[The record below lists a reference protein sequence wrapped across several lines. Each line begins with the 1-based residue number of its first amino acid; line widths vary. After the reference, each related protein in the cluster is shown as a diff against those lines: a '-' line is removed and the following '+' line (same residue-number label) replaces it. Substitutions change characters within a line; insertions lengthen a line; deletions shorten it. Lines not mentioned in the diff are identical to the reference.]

1 MKVSKM
7 PPTPCVMGIINVT
20 PDSFYEASRV
30 QEQSVLRERVRQILD
45 EGGAIIDVGAYSTR
59 PGALDISA
67 EAEMERLRWA
77 LPIVVDEAEKWHN
90 EHDGKGPKP
99 LISVDTFRAAVAE
112 MCVTEL
118 GADIIND
125 ISGGTL
131 DEKMFDVVARTRAIY
146 ILMHSRGTPQD
157 MQQRT
162 DYADGVVDEVIRFF
176 KGQVGKLI
184 ERFER
189 FEGLLSSVRASRA
202 RSERFEGFEKFER
215 LENVVLDPGF
225 GFAKTLEQN
234 YALMKGLDRI
244 REALPDYPL
253 LVGVSRK
260 SMVYKLLGTDALHA
274 LTGTTV
280 LNTYALLHGASI
292 LRVHDVKE
300 AVEAIKIC
308 GNLAQK
314 T

>member
-1 MKVSKM
+1 MLLCNMKVSKM

-90 EHDGKGPKP
+90 EHDDIGQKP

-112 MCVTEL
+112 RCVTEL

-131 DEKMFDVVARTRAIY
+131 DEKMFDVVARTHAIY

-184 ERFER
+184 ERFE
-189 FEGLLSSVRASRA
+189 
-202 RSERFEGFEKFER
+202 GFEKFER
-215 LENVVLDPGF
+215 LERLGNVVLDPGF

-244 REALPDYPL
+244 RKALPDYPL

-274 LTGTTV
+274 LNGTTV

-308 GNLAQK
+308 GNLA
-314 T
+314 

>member
-90 EHDGKGPKP
+90 EHDDIGQKP

-118 GADIIND
+118 GTDIIND

-131 DEKMFDVVARTRAIY
+131 DEKMFDVVVRTRAIY

-176 KGQVGKLI
+176 KGQVGKL
-184 ERFER
+184 FER
-189 FEGLLSSVRASRA
+189 FEGF
-202 RSERFEGFEKFER
+202 EGFEGFEKFEGFEGFEKFER

-244 REALPDYPL
+244 REALPDYLL

-260 SMVYKLLGTDALHA
+260 SMVYKLLGTDARNA
-274 LTGTTV
+274 LNGTTV

-308 GNLAQK
+308 GNLA
-314 T
+314 

>member
-1 MKVSKM
+1 MLLCNMKVSKM

-77 LPIVVDEAEKWHN
+77 LPIVVDEAGKWHN
-90 EHDGKGPKP
+90 EHDGNGQKP

-176 KGQVGKLI
+176 KVQLGKLFEVF

-189 FEGLLSSVRASRA
+189 LG
-202 RSERFEGFEKFER
+202 
-215 LENVVLDPGF
+215 NVVLDPGF

-244 REALPDYPL
+244 QEALPDYSL

-260 SMVYKLLGTDALHA
+260 SMVYKLLETDACNA
-274 LTGTTV
+274 LNGTTV

-308 GNLAQK
+308 GNLA
-314 T
+314 

>member
-77 LPIVVDEAEKWHN
+77 LPIVVDEAEKWYDEHN
-90 EHDGKGPKP
+90 GNGLKP

-112 MCVTEL
+112 RCVTEL
-118 GADIIND
+118 GAGIIND

-131 DEKMFDVVARTRAIY
+131 DEKMFDVVARTRPIY

-176 KGQVGKLI
+176 KGQVGKLV
-184 ERFER
+184 ER
-189 FEGLLSSVRASRA
+189 LLPSVRASRA
-202 RSERFEGFEKFER
+202 RSEKFEKFEWFEGF
-215 LENVVLDPGF
+215 ENVVLDPGF

-260 SMVYKLLGTDALHA
+260 SMVYKLLGTDALQA
-274 LTGTTV
+274 LNGTTV

-308 GNLAQK
+308 GNLA
-314 T
+314 

>member
-1 MKVSKM
+1 MKVTKM

-67 EAEMERLRWA
+67 EAEMERLCWA

-90 EHDGKGPKP
+90 EHDGNGQKP

-131 DEKMFDVVARTRAIY
+131 DEEMFDVVARTRAIY

-176 KGQVGKLI
+176 KGQLGKLCK
-184 ERFER
+184 RFEK
-189 FEGLLSSVRASRA
+189 FEK
-202 RSERFEGFEKFER
+202 FEGFEGF
-215 LENVVLDPGF
+215 ENVVLDPGF

-260 SMVYKLLGTDALHA
+260 SMVYKLLGTDAMHA
-274 LTGTTV
+274 LNGTTV

-308 GNLAQK
+308 GNLA
-314 T
+314 